1 MLASLVFNNFFAFV
15 IVLFIIVIVHE
26 YGHYLLARLCGTDVE
41 TFSVGFGKKL
51 FGFKD
56 KHGTSWQV
64 GPIPLGGF
72 VRIRGQDASFDEEA
86 ILKISKD
93 DKGNFVNKNP
103 IQKSLIVISGPAFNF
118 ILSALVIFTIFTFY
132 GMPNVQPVISEIV
145 INSPAEKINLQK
157 NDKILEINGF
167 KVNSAND
174 IIEYLNSNKNQNVEL
189 KILSNEEVKNLNV
202 ELDKDRKLGIKMS
215 NIENIKVP
223 FNEAFA
229 KSIQSTYQI
238 TKMSII
244 GVKQLLFGQSKA
256 QDLGGIIQIAKS
268 SGDAMRNGF
277 ESFLFLI
284 ALLSINL
291 AILNLLPIP
300 GLDGGHLMFYV
311 LDFLWIGKFI
321 KPKIRAYA
329 VACGFILLIGLMI
342 FANVNDVLKLINK

>member
-1 MLASLVFNNFFAFV
+1 M
-15 IVLFIIVIVHE
+15 
-26 YGHYLLARLCGTDVE
+26 
-41 TFSVGFGKKL
+41 
-51 FGFKD
+51 
-56 KHGTSWQV
+56 
-64 GPIPLGGF
+64 
-72 VRIRGQDASFDEEA
+72 
-86 ILKISKD
+86 
-93 DKGNFVNKNP
+93 
-103 IQKSLIVISGPAFNF
+103 
-118 ILSALVIFTIFTFY
+118 IFTIFTFY